1 MQNLTKVLRY
11 NLQMQYPDLYS
22 FLTFIALNSMLF
34 QWVDKG
40 FPGVVQMLQPVN
52 KDWLVAYLIKTD
64 MFYILRF
71 RLNIYAVLLLIQTV
85 NVISRKVLC

>member
-1 MQNLTKVLRY
+1 MQNLTKVQRY

-52 KDWLVAYLIKTD
+52 KDWLVAYLIKAD